1 MNTAYSLF
9 VPLLLVQQSLLIVHN
24 GFMQLFVL
32 LRNDVYIFFSSQQLR
47 VQNRN
52 LVDVFRFLLL
62 ILPLGTLNLF
72 GQLFLYFFMDQVSV
86 FHLQLDLLDL
96 RNQLLI
102 ELLQFFPLAF
112 VKTGLLLVFVQSW
125 CVGLLNAKEVVSDG
139 LVFGN

>member
-32 LRNDVYIFFSSQQLR
+32 LRNDVDIFFSSQQLR

-112 VKTGLLLVFVQSW
+112 VKTGLLLVFVQ
-125 CVGLLNAKEVVSDG
+125 G
-139 LVFGN
+139 